1 MAQRRIYITRDDA
14 DKIEELLRARL
25 RRGDPDLANLQV
37 LQEELRRAR
46 IVDPTEL
53 KPDVITM
60 HSRVRLKDLHL
71 DDVRE
76 LTLVFPDEA
85 AHDDD
90 RISVVAPIG
99 AAILGYK
106 TGDTVRFRTPGGLR
120 RLRIEQVL
128 FQPEAAGQVVA

>member
-1 MAQRRIYITRDDA
+1 MAQRRIYITKDDA

-53 KPDVITM
+53 KPDVVTM
-60 HSRVRLKDLHL
+60 HSRVRLKDVRLN
-71 DDVRE
+71 DVRK

-106 TGDTVRFRTPGGLR
+106 TGDTVRVRTPGGLR
-120 RLRIEQVL
+120 RLRIEQVI